1 MGRAKINKF
10 SEERP
15 SLRSGRKIRIQ
26 MMGSFALFVDERRT
40 ANLVANSKKGVS
52 LMEYLIVNRGAPVS
66 NGQLMNTLWGDEK
79 CSNPENALKTLVSRL
94 RSMLNLI
101 EDGLGACIVADRG
114 AYHWESIKGVC
125 VDVLEILDIFDK
137 FDSVVTSD
145 FSPELYEELLRL
157 YTGDLLSNEG
167 VGDWVMPYS
176 ATLHN
181 RYMSAVYAYIDQLK
195 QQEKYAEITAV
206 CRTALEVD
214 SFDDRLNI
222 ELMTALINTNHTSNA
237 MAQYKHVVQL
247 NYKYLGIQ
255 PSENMQEFYKKIVR
269 AGKTLDFSLSSI
281 RDELQESGDQY
292 GAFVCE
298 YSVFKEI
305 YNLQMRNLERLG
317 STMFLGLIMV
327 GDQENPEMDSIR
339 QDSIMNTTLDILRK
353 NLRKGDTICHLS
365 VNTFALL
372 LPMVNFTT
380 GNTIMERIKR
390 FFYKR
395 YPNSDVA
402 FSYRIGPLSS
412 GPDKKAEP

>member
-1 MGRAKINKF
+1 MGRAKINR
-10 SEERP
+10 SAEERP
-15 SLRSGRKIRIQ
+15 ALRSGRTIRIQ
-26 MMGSFALFVDERRT
+26 MMGSFALYVDEKRT
-40 ANLVANSKKGVS
+40 ENVIANSKKGVA
-52 LMEYLIVNRGAPVS
+52 LMEYLILNRGASVS
-66 NGQLMNTLWGDEK
+66 NGHLMNAIWGDEK

-94 RSMLNLI
+94 RSMLNAI
-101 EDGLGACIVADRG
+101 EDGLGACIMADRG
-114 AYHWESIKGVC
+114 AYHWETMQGVR
-125 VDVLEILDIFDK
+125 VDVLEILEIFDH
-137 FDSVVTSD
+137 FESLVQQEY
-145 FSPELYEELLRL
+145 SPEPYERLLRL

-167 VGDWVMPYS
+167 TGDWIMPYS
-176 ATLHN
+176 ASLHN

-195 QQEKYAEITAV
+195 DQEKYTEIAAV
-206 CRTALEVD
+206 CRTALDVD

-222 ELMTALINTNHTSNA
+222 ELMTALIKTNHTSNA

-247 NYKYLGIQ
+247 NYKYLGVQ

-281 RDELQESGDQY
+281 RSELQESGEQY

-327 GDQENPEMDSIR
+327 GDQESPQIDSIK
-339 QDSIMNTTLDILRK
+339 QDSIMNATLDILRK

-365 VNTFALL
+365 ISTFALL
-372 LPMVNFTT
+372 LPMVNFAT

-390 FFYKR
+390 QFYKR
-395 YPNSDVA
+395 FPNTDIA
-402 FSYRIGPLSS
+402 FNYRIGPLSS
-412 GPDKKAEP
+412 ASSEKKE